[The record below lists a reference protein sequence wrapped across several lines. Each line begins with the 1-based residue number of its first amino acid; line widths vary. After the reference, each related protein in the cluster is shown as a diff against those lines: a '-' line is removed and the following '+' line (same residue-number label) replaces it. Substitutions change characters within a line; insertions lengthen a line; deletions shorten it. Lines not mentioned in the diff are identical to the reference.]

1 MSYPYLSDAL
11 KALTGLD
18 IPLPVP
24 TFGLCVAGAML
35 VATEFFRR
43 ELQRLRI
50 AGELRPVKPRPRDG
64 SPLPVEDK
72 RGLDE
77 VVYGFAFAVLLSG
90 IVGAR
95 IFHIL
100 EHLPDFLADPWPM
113 IFSRS
118 GLSIMGGLIL
128 GTVTGILMVW
138 RSGLPL
144 GPVFDAAAP
153 PMMIGY
159 GLGRIGCQISGDGDW
174 GVVANMALK
183 PDWLPTWLWAQ
194 TYDNNIYG
202 VMIPAPGVYPTPFYE
217 TAMALMLFGLLWAIR
232 RHPFCKGWLAAVY
245 LLLAGAERLLIE
257 QIRVNPQF
265 DFFGIHATQ
274 AEMISGVFI
283 VLGLTGIALLS
294 RRAPLAGKPLPV

>member
-18 IPLPVP
+18 IPLPLP
-24 TFGLCVAGAML
+24 TFGLCVVGAML
-35 VATEFFRR
+35 VATVFFRR
-43 ELQRLRI
+43 ELQRLRL
-50 AGELRPVKPRPRDG
+50 AGELRPVKPRPRDD

-77 VVYGFAFAVLLSG
+77 FVSTFACAVLISG
-90 IVGAR
+90 VLGAR
-95 IFHIL
+95 IFHIF
-100 EHLPDFLADPWPM
+100 EHLPQFLADPWPM

-118 GLSIMGGLIL
+118 GLSIMGGLIV
-128 GTVTGILMVW
+128 GTFAGIWVVW

-144 GPVFDAAAP
+144 RPVLDAAAP
-153 PMMIGY
+153 TMMIGY

-174 GVVANMALK
+174 GTVANMALK

-202 VMIPAPGVYPTPFYE
+202 VVIPAPGVYPAPIYE
-217 TAMALMLFGLLWAIR
+217 TTMALLLFGLLWAVR
-232 RHPFCKGWLAAVY
+232 RHPFSKGWLFAVY

-257 QIRVNPQF
+257 QIRVNPVLEF
-265 DFFGIHATQ
+265 IGVRATQ

-283 VLGLTGIALLS
+283 VLGLAGIALLS
-294 RRAPLAGKPLPV
+294 RRSPPAGKPVPA

>member
-1 MSYPYLSDAL
+1 
-11 KALTGLD
+11 
-18 IPLPVP
+18 
-24 TFGLCVAGAML
+24 
-35 VATEFFRR
+35 
-43 ELQRLRI
+43 
-50 AGELRPVKPRPRDG
+50 
-64 SPLPVEDK
+64 VEDK

-77 VVYGFAFAVLLSG
+77 FVYGFAFAVLLSG

-144 GPVFDAAAP
+144 WPVFDAAAP

-174 GVVANMALK
+174 GTVANMVLK

-202 VMIPAPGVYPTPFYE
+202 VMIPAPGVYPTPLYE
-217 TAMALMLFGLLWAIR
+217 TAMALTLFGLLWAIR

-257 QIRVNPQF
+257 QIRVNPKF

-274 AEMISGVFI
+274 AEMVSGVFI

-294 RRAPLAGKPLPV
+294 RRAPLAGKPSPV